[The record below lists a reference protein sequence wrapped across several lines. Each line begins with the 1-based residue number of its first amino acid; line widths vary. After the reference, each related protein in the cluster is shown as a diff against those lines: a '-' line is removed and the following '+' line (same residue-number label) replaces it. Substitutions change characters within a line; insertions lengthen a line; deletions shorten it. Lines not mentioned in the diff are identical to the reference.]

1 MRLLNCRKCGKK
13 LIDLEK
19 GVIVKSG
26 VVAYCVNCAPAKKQD
41 EPIDLPE
48 LFRSLG
54 DKAR

>member
-26 VVAYCVNCAPAKKQD
+26 VVAYCVNCDPAKKQD
-41 EPIDLPE
+41 EPIDFPE